1 MVPKKHLLQRLLAH
15 LQVLFNLSGNLTLL
29 KNHELD
35 KFKKEILETFAK
47 QIPFC
52 NTLGIGFD
60 CLGNEI
66 TTHLPFKKE
75 FIGNPA
81 IPALHG
87 GVIGSFLEISAII
100 QLSWSIF
107 LEKKNIQDNFNISK
121 LKEES
126 LILQQLPKT
135 IDLTIDYLNAGRP
148 IESFARGKVNK
159 IGRRYASVSVKTWQD
174 EPKNPFALA
183 SAHFLVTNS
192 MKL

>member
-15 LQVLFNLSGNLTLL
+15 LQVPFNLSGNLTLL

-35 KFKKEILETFAK
+35 
-47 QIPFC
+47 Q
-52 NTLGIGFD
+52 
-60 CLGNEI
+60 
-66 TTHLPFKKE
+66 FKKE

-107 LEKKNIQDNFNISK
+107 LEKKNNGDNFIIAK

-126 LILQQLPKT
+126 LILQRLPKT
-135 IDLTIDYLNAGRP
+135 IDLTIDYLNAGRS
-148 IESFARGKVNK
+148 IESFARAKVNK

-174 EPKNPFALA
+174 DPNNPFALA

-192 MKL
+192 MKI

>member
-1 MVPKKHLLQRLLAH
+1 MVPKKHQLQRLPAH
-15 LQVLFNLSGNLTLL
+15 LQVLFNLSGNLALL

-35 KFKKEILETFAK
+35 QFKKEILQTFAK

-107 LEKKNIQDNFNISK
+107 LENQ
-121 LKEES
+121 
-126 LILQQLPKT
+126 
-135 IDLTIDYLNAGRP
+135 Y
-148 IESFARGKVNK
+148 
-159 IGRRYASVSVKTWQD
+159 
-174 EPKNPFALA
+174 
-183 SAHFLVTNS
+183 FLETFF
-192 MKL
+192 